1 MKFWAF
7 VALAPIKLYHFGKRE
22 VLEHI
27 NLMEDEWDNL
37 MLFDTALYTEDQS
50 SHLKDEQHW
59 DPTQVYGVR
68 GKMPKSVPK
77 ALEHVRTQHSDELGL
92 QSDYELKRIEAY
104 LRLNQSSEQNL
115 QIVAVRRLS
124 GRLLLMLLICGRLY
138 WTFVVK
144 LCCMSMKTPTITLTV
159 FVTCLDV
166 SIGRLLLTIR
176 RLSISD
182 QRLRELYDPCD
193 TRMHASSEGV

>member
-1 MKFWAF
+1 
-7 VALAPIKLYHFGKRE
+7 
-22 VLEHI
+22 
-27 NLMEDEWDNL
+27 MEDEWDNL
-37 MLFDTALYTEDQS
+37 MLFDASMYTEDQS
-50 SHLKDEQHW
+50 SHLNDEQHW

-68 GKMPKSVPK
+68 GNMPKSVPK
-77 ALEHVRTQHSDELGL
+77 ALEKVRTQRSDELGF

-144 LCCMSMKTPTITLTV
+144 LCCMSIKTPTITLTGESGV
-159 FVTCLDV
+159 CNLFRRFYWTFVAYNSTFV
-166 SIGRLLLTIR
+166 NFRPKTQGI
-176 RLSISD
+176 
-182 QRLRELYDPCD
+182 
-193 TRMHASSEGV
+193 V

>member
-1 MKFWAF
+1 
-7 VALAPIKLYHFGKRE
+7 
-22 VLEHI
+22 
-27 NLMEDEWDNL
+27 MEDQWDNL
-37 MLFDTALYTEDQS
+37 MLFDAAMYTEDQS

-77 ALEHVRTQHSDELGL
+77 ALEHVKTQRSDELGF

-124 GRLLLMLLICGRLY
+124 GRLLLMLLACGRMY

-144 LCCMSMKTPTITLTV
+144 LYCMSMKIPTITLTV
-159 FVTCLDV
+159 ESGVCNLFRRFYWAFVANYMTFV
-166 SIGRLLLTIR
+166 HF
-176 RLSISD
+176 
-182 QRLRELYDPCD
+182 RLR
-193 TRMHASSEGV
+193 TQGTA